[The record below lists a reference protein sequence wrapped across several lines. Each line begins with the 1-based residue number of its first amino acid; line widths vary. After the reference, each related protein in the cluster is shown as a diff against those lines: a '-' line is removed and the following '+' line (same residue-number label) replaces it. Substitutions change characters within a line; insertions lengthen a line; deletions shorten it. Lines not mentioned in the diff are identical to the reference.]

1 MGIIEKLAEGREQMD
16 EGWKQ
21 QDLVNEEKL

>member
-1 MGIIEKLAEGREQMD
+1 MGIIEKLAEGREQMG